1 MKALRQI
8 TRDRRGIRRRAAGL
22 IALLAF
28 VSQYPIPALHRCPE
42 LDAAATGRVN
52 AGGAHSHGHS
62 HGPGRPA
69 AGSDDR
75 SASFT
80 PRAYPFGRSDAPNL
94 LAVRMEVAQAAA
106 NQATCERPDLAK
118 AGGDALA
125 PVHDDGHNHAN
136 CPICQSILN
145 LTAIAE
151 REAGVA
157 FNRLLTLQV
166 AAELPEPAPV
176 LAPAS
181 APPAIRGPPLG

>member
-1 MKALRQI
+1 M
-8 TRDRRGIRRRAAGL
+8 RRRAAGL
-22 IALLAF
+22 VALLAF

-42 LDAAATGRVN
+42 LDAATTGRV
-52 AGGAHSHGHS
+52 ATSAAHSHS
-62 HGPGRPA
+62 HGPGQMA
-69 AGSDDR
+69 ASGDR

-106 NQATCERPDLAK
+106 NQEICERPDLAN
-118 AGGDALA
+118 ASGDALQ
-125 PVHDDGHNHAN
+125 PVHEDGHNHAN

-145 LTAIAE
+145 LTALVE
-151 REAGVA
+151 RDAGLV
-157 FNRLLTLQV
+157 FNGLLTLQI
-166 AAELPEPAPV
+166 AAQYPEPAPA